1 MSDTPRIEYSRQ
13 DDPLTWDLPNDA
25 GAITFVG
32 VEDAQKAQALFCE
45 MQSEIKNYKE
55 RYETCLEQ
63 LAKEKDKS
71 EAQFKKD
78 QKERLRLHEAKL
90 KAESQK
96 EYLERELNAALI
108 AAGCAS
114 KERGE
119 WAAERESLTISQA
132 AIKYAQSF
140 VEAEDENRN
149 DFNDRRISFV
159 MREVAKVGSVL
170 AVGESCV
177 GGWIGRD
184 QWSCRCGAKIPEQ
197 CKTETAKP

>member
-1 MSDTPRIEYSRQ
+1 MQRNGGETMSDTPRTDATEREANTVHRDGTWRAFSPTESKGWALARQ
-13 DDPLTWDLPNDA
+13 
-25 GAITFVG
+25 
-32 VEDAQKAQALFCE
+32 
-45 MQSEIKNYKE
+45 
-55 RYETCLEQ
+55 
-63 LAKEKDKS
+63 
-71 EAQFKKD
+71 
-78 QKERLRLHEAKL
+78 
-90 KAESQK
+90 
-96 EYLERELNAALI
+96 LERELNAALI